1 MQHPLATRPDWPQDD
16 ETNAT
21 TAAAASAASNLLGL
35 VSRANFLPPLHRPPQ
50 VTMESFAEQRPKFL
64 PNPGDKDF
72 FRIKSQ
78 LEHAAAAADAVH
90 HSNNNKFVFNNTES
104 KRNSTNDYEVKS
116 KLFLH
121 SPFESI
127 FFIGSYPRLFGI
139 IHGVSCFNRWRFVD
153 YIRHTR

>member
-16 ETNAT
+16 ETTAT
-21 TAAAASAASNLLGL
+21 TAASAASNLLGL

-104 KRNSTNDYEVKS
+104 KRNSSNDYEVKS

-121 SPFESI
+121 DASPFESI
-127 FFIGSYPRLFGI
+127 FFIDSYPRL
-139 IHGVSCFNRWRFVD
+139 HYVRFSQF
-153 YIRHTR
+153 Y

>member
-16 ETNAT
+16 ETTAAT
-21 TAAAASAASNLLGL
+21 TAASAASNLLGL

-78 LEHAAAAADAVH
+78 LEHAAAAADVH
-90 HSNNNKFVFNNTES
+90 HSNNNKFAFNNSET
-104 KRNSTNDYEVKS
+104 KRNAITHDYNEVKS
-116 KLFLH
+116 KLFFLH
-121 SPFESI
+121 DAHISI
-127 FFIGSYPRLFGI
+127 PIVVYSSSEYK
-139 IHGVSCFNRWRFVD
+139 
-153 YIRHTR
+153 

>member
-78 LEHAAAAADAVH
+78 LEHAAAAADVH
-90 HSNNNKFVFNNTES
+90 HSNNNKFAFNNSES
-104 KRNSTNDYEVKS
+104 KRNAITNDYNEVKS
-116 KLFLH
+116 KLFFLH
-121 SPFESI
+121 DAHISIPIVVYSPSE
-127 FFIGSYPRLFGI
+127 YK
-139 IHGVSCFNRWRFVD
+139 
-153 YIRHTR
+153 